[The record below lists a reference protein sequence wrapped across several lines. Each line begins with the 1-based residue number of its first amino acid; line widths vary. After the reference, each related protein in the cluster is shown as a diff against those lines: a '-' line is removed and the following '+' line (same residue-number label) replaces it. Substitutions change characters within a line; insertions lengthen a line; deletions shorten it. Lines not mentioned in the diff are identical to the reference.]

1 LHLGEHILTETQSP
15 PPEFE
20 QDHNEGLQLPPW
32 ERRERFGLLNA
43 LYLTVKD
50 VLLAPGRFF
59 HRMPSQMG
67 LMQPLL
73 FALLLGVVGTFIV
86 WMYSLV
92 STSLQMAVFGDFSH
106 GRSSLN
112 SFFLF
117 LTSPIWVAIAIFVQ
131 AGLTHGVLMLLGGGR
146 LGFGATFRVAAYSEA
161 TSVLLLLPICGSQ
174 IAIVWSLVI
183 LIIGLYNIHET
194 EPWKAVVAVLA
205 PMLICLSIVGG
216 PVIAWMTLMS

>member
-1 LHLGEHILTETQSP
+1 MAEMHSS

-20 QDHNEGLQLPPW
+20 PDHNEGLQLPPW
-32 ERRERFGLLNA
+32 ERRKRFGLLNA
-43 LYLTVKD
+43 LYLTIKD

-67 LMQPLL
+67 LTQPLL

-92 STSLQMAVFGDFSH
+92 STSLQMAVFGDFSN
-106 GRSSLN
+106 GRSSLH

-117 LTSPIWVAIAIFVQ
+117 LSSPFWVAIAIFVQ
-131 AGLTHGVLMLLGGGR
+131 ASLTHGVLILLSGGR
-146 LGFGATFRVAAYSEA
+146 LGFEATFRVAAYSEA
-161 TSVLLLLPICGSQ
+161 TSVILLLPICGSQ
-174 IAIVWSLVI
+174 IAIVWSLVV
-183 LIIGLYNIHET
+183 LIIGLYNIHEI

-205 PMLICLSIVGG
+205 PMLVCLSIVGG
-216 PVIAWMTLMS
+216 SVIAWMTLIN